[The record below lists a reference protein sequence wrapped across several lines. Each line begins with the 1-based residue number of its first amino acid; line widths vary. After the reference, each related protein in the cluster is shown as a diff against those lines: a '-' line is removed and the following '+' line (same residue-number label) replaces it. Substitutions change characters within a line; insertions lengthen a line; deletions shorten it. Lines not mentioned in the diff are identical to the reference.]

1 MWLAWGRS
9 VHINWIIAAPFHVAG
24 PCLPPAQ
31 EEGDR
36 RSQGTSEWASR
47 YQSFSANQMGR
58 HPSCL
63 QPGEVNHTQAG
74 EVIVLT
80 DLEVGEEAA
89 SRENNS
95 ETVNL
100 IMDL

>member
-1 MWLAWGRS
+1 MVVDSLLG
-9 VHINWIIAAPFHVAG
+9 NK
-24 PCLPPAQ
+24 
-31 EEGDR
+31 
-36 RSQGTSEWASR
+36 
-47 YQSFSANQMGR
+47 MGR

-63 QPGEVNHTQAG
+63 QPEEVNHTQAG

-80 DLEVGEEAA
+80 DLEVVEEAA